1 MLSLLD
7 RRGLLG
13 QGTVGAEN
21 HLHEYLI
28 ATVKTNFKL
37 RDSVLENG
45 WSTQYFPTFES
56 VHVVHMCFISVPS
69 VQTECNDA
77 AVTNTH

>member
-7 RRGLLG
+7 RRDLLG
-13 QGTVGAEN
+13 QGIVGAEN

-28 ATVKTNFKL
+28 AMVKTNLKL
-37 RDSVLENG
+37 QDSVLENG
-45 WSTQYFPTFES
+45 WSTQYFPTSES
-56 VHVVHMCFISVPS
+56 VHVIHMYYFSVPS